1 MWACMFFHTL
11 NHNVFSKGSV
21 RGCNCKMI
29 LFSTMGKHLAGLLVA
44 AGLLMVNYCSA
55 QNDKTTPNKYQL
67 SVAFAIARS
76 TFEVQDIASPKYPSL
91 ELRSGLSISRSIG
104 NRFELKA
111 GYYAGM
117 KIKRDSYFYGPDNQF
132 THEPGAIPG
141 LDEAASDRNHWVS
154 DIPLQVLFKPLRSRI
169 TWMAGL
175 NARFWAPGNNQVDVL
190 TGLHEFGVLSGVR
203 YQVATRI
210 KLGIDY
216 YHGLSDIYFRSAGP
230 TATQQLTVTNRFFQF
245 TVELNIFSRPK

>member
-1 MWACMFFHTL
+1 M
-11 NHNVFSKGSV
+11 N
-21 RGCNCKMI
+21 I
-29 LFSTMGKHLAGLLVA
+29 ISTVGKHLAGLLVA
-44 AGLLMVNYCSA
+44 AGLLIVNYCSA
-55 QNDKTTPNKYQL
+55 QKQHEATPNKYQL

-91 ELRSGLSISRSIG
+91 ELRCGLGISRSIG

-117 KIKRDSYFYGPDNQF
+117 KIKRDSYFYGPNHQF

-154 DIPLQVLFKPLRSRI
+154 DIPVQVLFKPLRSRI
-169 TWMAGL
+169 TLMAGL

-190 TGLHEFGVLSGVR
+190 TGLHEFGVLSGVW

-230 TATQQLTVTNRFFQF
+230 TAAQQLTVTNRFFQLAAEYRF
-245 TVELNIFSRPK
+245 PARS

>member
-1 MWACMFFHTL
+1 M
-11 NHNVFSKGSV
+11 SKFLLV
-21 RGCNCKMI
+21 
-29 LFSTMGKHLAGLLVA
+29 GLLS
-44 AGLLMVNYCSA
+44 LLIVNYCHA
-55 QNDKTTPNKYQL
+55 QKHDEVTPNKYQL

-91 ELRSGLSISRSIG
+91 ELRSGLGISRSIG
-104 NRFELKA
+104 SRFELKA

-175 NARFWAPGNNQVDVL
+175 NARFWAPGNNHVDVL

-203 YQVATRI
+203 YQVARRI
-210 KLGIDY
+210 KLGLDY

-230 TATQQLTVTNRFFQF
+230 TATQQLTVTNRFFQLA
-245 TVELNIFSRPK
+245 VEYDFPARS